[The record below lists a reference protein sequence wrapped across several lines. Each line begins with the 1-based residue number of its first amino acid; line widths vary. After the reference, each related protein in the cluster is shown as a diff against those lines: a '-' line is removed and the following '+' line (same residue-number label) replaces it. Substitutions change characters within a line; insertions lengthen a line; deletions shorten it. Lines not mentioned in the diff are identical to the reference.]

1 MRTRTLALVGGI
13 VVLLLAQGVAAPA
26 GTRSHTYKPPYHKGS
41 QGGDFANLVYSD
53 PSSGW
58 VGVVRAYPVFNP
70 FGCPSN
76 GGFVT
81 LRVVH
86 HVVAPV
92 RSVKVDYSNAMIDP
106 YSFLTVGVKQGNRY
120 LGSKEVR
127 GPIEGSGSV
136 VVPLVLGRAR
146 RGSSLHID
154 FGVEVSSACPNVDGA
169 VAQFDRVVVRGA

>member
-1 MRTRTLALVGGI
+1 M
-13 VVLLLAQGVAAPA
+13 
-26 GTRSHTYKPPYHKGS
+26 
-41 QGGDFANLVYSD
+41 
-53 PSSGW
+53 
-58 VGVVRAYPVFNP
+58 VRAYPVFNP

-146 RGSSLHID
+146 RGSTLHID

>member
-1 MRTRTLALVGGI
+1 MRTRRLALVGGI
-13 VVLLLAQGVAAPA
+13 VALLLAQGAAAPA
-26 GTRSHTYKPPYHKGS
+26 GARSHTYKPPYHKGS

-81 LRVVH
+81 LRVLHRVT
-86 HVVAPV
+86 APV
-92 RSVKVDYSNAMIDP
+92 PSVEVDYSNAMIDQ
-106 YSFLTVGVKQGNRY
+106 YSFLTVGVKEEDRY

-127 GPIEGSGSV
+127 GPIEGSGRV
-136 VVPLVLGRAR
+136 LVPLVLGKAT
-146 RGSSLHID
+146 RGSTLRID
-154 FGVEVSSACPNVDGA
+154 FGVEVSSACPNVDA
-169 VAQFDRVVVRGA
+169 AMAQFDRVVVRGA